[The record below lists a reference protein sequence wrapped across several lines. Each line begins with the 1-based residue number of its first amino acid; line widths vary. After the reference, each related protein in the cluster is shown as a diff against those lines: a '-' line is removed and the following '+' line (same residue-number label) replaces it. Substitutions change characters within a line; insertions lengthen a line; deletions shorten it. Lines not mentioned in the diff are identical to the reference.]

1 MAFLTR
7 KEYGELKGWSRQH
20 ISKLV
25 QNERLVVNV
34 AGLIDVDASD
44 QLLAMTSDPSKAGVA
59 ARHQQQR
66 IQRDVP
72 GAGEEIEADQ
82 LGLAPDFQKARAMR
96 EHYLALQEQA
106 NFHTQQGALVERK
119 AVENAAYN
127 AGRLVR
133 DQLLGLP
140 PRLSPEMAG
149 MTDPWQIER
158 LLTAAIRQAL
168 EDAERVSKADLEH
181 AVTPS

>member
-25 QNERLVVNV
+25 QNERLVLNDI
-34 AGLIDVDASD
+34 GLIDVAASE
-44 QLLAMTSDPSKAGVA
+44 QLLAMTSDPSKAGVV
-59 ARHQQQR
+59 ARHEQQR
-66 IQRDVP
+66 FQRGVP
-72 GAGEEIEADQ
+72 TSGEELSPLMAGRE
-82 LGLAPDFQKARAMR
+82 PDFQKARAMR
-96 EHYLALQEQA
+96 EHYLALQEQT
-106 NFHTQQGALVERK
+106 NFHTQQGTLVERK
-119 AVENAAYN
+119 AVEDAAYS

-140 PRLSPEMAG
+140 PRLSPEIAG

-168 EDAERVSKADLEH
+168 EDADRVSKADLEH
-181 AVTPS
+181 AITPS

>member
-1 MAFLTR
+1 MTLLTR

-25 QNERLVVNV
+25 QNERLVLND

-44 QLLAMTSDPSKAGVA
+44 QLLAMTSDPSKTGVV
-59 ARHQQQR
+59 ARHQQR
-66 IQRDVP
+66 LHRDAP
-72 GAGEEIEADQ
+72 NAGEEMAALQD
-82 LGLAPDFQKARAMR
+82 GLAPDFQKARAMR
-96 EHYLALQEQA
+96 EHYLALQEQT

-119 AVENAAYN
+119 AVENAAYS

-140 PRLSPEMAG
+140 PRLAPEIAG
-149 MTDPWQIER
+149 MTDPWHIER

-168 EDAERVSKADLEH
+168 EDAERVSMADLEH

>member
-25 QNERLVVNV
+25 QNERLAVNV

-66 IQRDVP
+66 IQRDAP
-72 GAGEEIEADQ
+72 GAGDEIEADQ

-140 PRLSPEMAG
+140 PRLAPEMAG